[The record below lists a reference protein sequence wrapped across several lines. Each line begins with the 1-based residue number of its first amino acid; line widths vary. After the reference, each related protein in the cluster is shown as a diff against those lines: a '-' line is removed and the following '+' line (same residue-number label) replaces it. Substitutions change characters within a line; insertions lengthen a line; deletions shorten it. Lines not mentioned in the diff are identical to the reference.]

1 MKEKNSLL
9 QNPLAKSLM
18 VYCLLL
24 AFGFSTLAQESRRQ
38 SPADAQKPAHTSSA
52 NVSDEEEAAIQV
64 QIGSVYQ
71 SFYKSYRFGAG
82 DVVSIYIDKH
92 KDDSVD
98 KSTVTPL
105 GQVFHP
111 LLGNVNVAG
120 KTIDQLQAYL
130 TIAISEYIRDPRVTV
145 TLLESNSAKYGMLG
159 DVREPGVKVL
169 TRPMRIFDAITAAG
183 GITDLGNKSDV
194 VVLRQDDFGNVQTLK
209 VNVKKMMQGKATPED
224 NLYIQRGDTII
235 VKGNLF
241 KTVSKYTSL
250 VGLTGFVSFLFRG
263 GN

>member
-1 MKEKNSLL
+1 MNQFFSFAY
-9 QNPLAKSLM
+9 QQAAKSLLTF
-18 VYCLLL
+18 CLIIV
-24 AFGFSTLAQESRRQ
+24 FGVSTLAQDRQ
-38 SPADAQKPAHTSSA
+38 STMATAAAKTTDIQPAA
-52 NVSDEEEAAIQV
+52 NSDEAEAAIQA
-64 QIGSVYQ
+64 QISSVYR
-71 SFYKSYRFGAG
+71 SFYQGYRFGAG

-98 KSTVTPL
+98 KTTVTPL

-120 KTIDQLQAYL
+120 KSIDQLQEYL
-130 TIAISEYIRDPRVTV
+130 TITISEFIRDPKVTV

-159 DVREPGVKVL
+159 DVRDPGVKVL
-169 TRPMRIFDAITAAG
+169 SRPTRIFDAITAAG

-194 VVLRQDDFGNVQTLK
+194 VILRQDDFGNVQTLR

-224 NLYIQRGDTII
+224 NIYLQRGDTII

-241 KTVSKYTSL
+241 KSVSKYTSL
-250 VGLTGFVSFLFRG
+250 LGLTGFVSFLFRG

>member
-1 MKEKNSLL
+1 MKQIYSISNK
-9 QNPLAKSLM
+9 QVARSLM
-18 VYCLLL
+18 VYCLLM
-24 AFGFSTLAQESRRQ
+24 AFCFSTFAQESRRQ
-38 SPADAQKPAHTSSA
+38 PLTDAPKNPPSSPA
-52 NVSDEEEAAIQV
+52 SDEEEVAIQA
-64 QIGSVYQ
+64 QISSVYQ
-71 SFYKSYRFGAG
+71 SFYKGYRFGAG
-82 DVVSIYIDKH
+82 DVLSIYIDKH
-92 KDDSVD
+92 KDDSID
-98 KSTVTPL
+98 KTTVTPL
-105 GQVFHP
+105 GQVFYP

-120 KTIDQLQAYL
+120 KTLDQLQEYL
-130 TIAISEYIRDPRVTV
+130 TIAISEYIRDPKVTV

-159 DVREPGVKVL
+159 DVRDPGVKVL
-169 TRPMRIFDAITAAG
+169 TRPMRVFEAITAAG

-209 VNVKKMMQGKATPED
+209 VNVKKMMQGRATPED
-224 NLYIQRGDTII
+224 NLYLQRGDTII